1 MHVTG
6 AECFPRPTIT
16 LSSPPGNSPLTYSKL
31 AMANRA
37 KCVTTAG
44 DSKKKR
50 GLISDEGSRR
60 GITWRG
66 ATGQSLFPATATC
79 EESLATRPDSG
90 ESRFSMRKSR
100 GPGPCT
106 LFAPC
111 LHAPEYPTFCA
122 NLECLLKH
130 GVAALPTAA
139 SGLPT
144 VVAQTNHM
152 VRKLLHRRSGLKR
165 SLGRGKIRVRHS
177 FLSLV
182 SFHPLR
188 TALCS
193 RRTLYIVFPDLGSW
207 PLWKL

>member
-44 DSKKKR
+44 DSKKKT
-50 GLISDEGSRR
+50 GLISDGGSRR

-90 ESRFSMRKSR
+90 GSRRALESERTRFSWTMHTVCTVFACPGVPHVLRKFRVSFEARGCCTSHSGIGPPHSR
-100 GPGPCT
+100 GADQPHGQKTSSSPVWAQASSWKRKDQSSPFLPFLG
-106 LFAPC
+106 LFSSFA
-111 LHAPEYPTFCA
+111 
-122 NLECLLKH
+122 
-130 GVAALPTAA
+130 
-139 SGLPT
+139 
-144 VVAQTNHM
+144 
-152 VRKLLHRRSGLKR
+152 
-165 SLGRGKIRVRHS
+165 HS
-177 FLSLV
+177 
-182 SFHPLR
+182 PM
-188 TALCS
+188 
-193 RRTLYIVFPDLGSW
+193 
-207 PLWKL
+207 